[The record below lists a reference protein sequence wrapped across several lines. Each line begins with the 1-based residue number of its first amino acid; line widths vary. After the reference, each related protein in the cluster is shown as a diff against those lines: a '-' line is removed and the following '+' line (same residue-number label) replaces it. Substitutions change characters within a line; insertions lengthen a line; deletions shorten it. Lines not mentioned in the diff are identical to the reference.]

1 MQEAGTRNV
10 VVTTTYENGVTKD
23 VTTPYT
29 VLDFLGKQDKKINQN
44 QSGQLGDARNYVTV
58 SDNSA
63 VPGELTVR
71 WKGGSS
77 NVDTSAAGVQHKEI
91 EILRGSHL
99 MKTVNVP
106 VEINRQ
112 LLPLIILH

>member
-77 NVDTSAAGVQHKEI
+77 KMSNI
-91 EILRGSHL
+91 
-99 MKTVNVP
+99 VP
-106 VEINRQ
+106 VVNEQEDEFEEVINSKFDSSDV
-112 LLPLIILH
+112 LDLKNYKVEDKVP